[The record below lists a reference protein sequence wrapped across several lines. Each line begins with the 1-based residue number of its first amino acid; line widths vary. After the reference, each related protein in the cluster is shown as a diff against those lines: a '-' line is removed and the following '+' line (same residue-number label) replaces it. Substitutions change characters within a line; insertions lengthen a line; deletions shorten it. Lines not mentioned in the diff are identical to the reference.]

1 MLLLLSAVAVSFGV
15 SLGASSLSSGGLRIE
30 VLAVRVITL
39 ANGIGGNGFGV
50 DSAVWFLPGT
60 SLFAGVTAGSPR
72 ALRLGAVFVAMLH
85 RAFSSVFPG
94 LAPISRA
101 VKGAA

>member
-39 ANGIGGNGFGV
+39 ANGIGGYGFGV
-50 DSAVWFLPGT
+50 YSGFWFLTGT
-60 SLFAGVTAGSPR
+60 SLFSGFPAGSPR
-72 ALRLGAVFVAMLH
+72 AVGLWAVFVRIPSRGLT
-85 RAFSSVFPG
+85 RRLPCLRPFPRNG
-94 LAPISRA
+94 
-101 VKGAA
+101 K

>member
-50 DSAVWFLPGT
+50 ESAFWFLTGT
-60 SLFAGVTAGSPR
+60 SPFSGFTGGSPGPVG
-72 ALRLGAVFVAMLH
+72 LGAVFVDMLYGE
-85 RAFSSVFPG
+85 FTSVFPG
-94 LAPISRA
+94 PAPFARQ
-101 VKGAA
+101 GDER